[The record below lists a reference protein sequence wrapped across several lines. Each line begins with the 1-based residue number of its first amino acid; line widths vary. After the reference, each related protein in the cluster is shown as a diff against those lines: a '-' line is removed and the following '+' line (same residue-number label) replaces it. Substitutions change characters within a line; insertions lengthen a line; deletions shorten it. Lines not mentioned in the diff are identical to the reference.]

1 MLKQWFIIAILAGGF
16 CFVDSESVQA
26 GAPVSSEAIMVAA
39 EPFAVGFNI
48 VYWQESQSQDPKD
61 KAQSD
66 DSKKVKNQDKNK
78 KAEDDSEPTLD
89 DLLGLEDDAEKTD
102 GAEETGGADIHDQ
115 LNPEQAGSGS
125 PIAQL
130 FLEAV
135 KAMDESATR
144 LENRSDAGLVTQR
157 YQEEALLKL
166 TMLIKQMQRKQKKPN
181 QKQQQQKQQSGK
193 KPPENPKKGQKPQ
206 PGQTPGDQAAVTD
219 SRPPRRETELDGA
232 ISESRL
238 EWGNLPARVRDL
250 LLQGRNESPASLYRR
265 LTELYYKRLAEESEK
280 KDK

>member
-1 MLKQWFIIAILAGGF
+1 MIRQCTIIVIAAGL
-16 CFVDSESVQA
+16 CLVDSKAAQA
-26 GAPVSSEAIMVAA
+26 DLPPSSEVMMNVTVPLVAG
-39 EPFAVGFNI
+39 VNI
-48 VYWQESQSQDPKD
+48 VIDWQASPSQDPKD
-61 KAQSD
+61 KTQSD
-66 DSKKVKNQDKNK
+66 DQKKKGEPGKNAK
-78 KAEDDSEPTLD
+78 EDSEPTLD
-89 DLLGLEDDAEKTD
+89 DLLGLDDDAEKTD
-102 GAEETGGADIHDQ
+102 GAGENEGADIQDQ
-115 LNPEQAGSGS
+115 LNPDQAAGGS
-125 PIAQL
+125 PISKL

-144 LENRSDAGLVTQR
+144 LEDHSDAGLVTQR

-166 TMLIKQMQRKQKKPN
+166 TMVIKQMQRKQQNPN
-181 QKQQQQKQQSGK
+181 QKQKQQQQPSGK
-193 KPPENPKKGQKPQ
+193 KPPENPSKGQKPQ

-219 SRPPRRETELDGA
+219 SRPPRRETELEGA

-280 KDK
+280 NDQ